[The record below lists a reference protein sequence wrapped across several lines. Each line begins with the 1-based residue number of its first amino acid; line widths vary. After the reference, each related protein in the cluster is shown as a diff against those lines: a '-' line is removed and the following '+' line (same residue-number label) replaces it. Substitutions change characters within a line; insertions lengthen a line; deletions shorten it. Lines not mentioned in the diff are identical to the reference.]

1 MDDMLEKF
9 SEAAKII
16 SSNKNPLRKSV
27 YGAYVNYLSDINT
40 EDLPEDI
47 QIIYDQKIPHLQYAG
62 SIDCSHGR
70 HNIRLAPLGKSGGPF
85 FIPTMEHTV
94 QSFLGY
100 TVSLPRSA
108 Y

>member
-9 SEAAKII
+9 SEAAKTI

-27 YGAYVNYLSDINT
+27 YGAYVDYLSDINT

-47 QIIYDQKIPHLQYAG
+47 QIIYDQKIPHLQYADSIAG
-62 SIDCSHGR
+62 SHRR
-70 HNIRLAPLGKSGGPF
+70 HNIRLAPLGKSGSPF

-94 QSFLGY
+94 KGFLGY
-100 TVSLPRSA
+100 NASLPRTA
-108 Y
+108 F